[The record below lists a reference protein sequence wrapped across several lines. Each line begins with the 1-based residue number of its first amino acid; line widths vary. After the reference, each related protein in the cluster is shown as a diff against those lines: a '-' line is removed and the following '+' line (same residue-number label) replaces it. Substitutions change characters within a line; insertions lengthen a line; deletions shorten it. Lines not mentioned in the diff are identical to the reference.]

1 MAAKDDAFELLKR
14 KINTYVTFNEQ
25 DTQDLVNYFKIRL
38 FEKNQFLLQEN
49 QICNFWGF
57 IQQGL
62 VRSYSLTSEGDE
74 YTLGCMHEGSFISES
89 LSFSQQVPS
98 SVNVHALEDT
108 VLICISYA
116 KLQELYI
123 KYPVFEKFA
132 RMLYEER
139 LARVKAGTLYR
150 VKLSATERYI
160 HFINTQPELIKRVPL
175 KYIASYLNITDSTL
189 SRIRSKISRMKV

>member
-1 MAAKDDAFELLKR
+1 MATDDDTFEFLKR
-14 KINTYVTFNEQ
+14 KINNYITLNDQ
-25 DTQDLVNYFKIRL
+25 DTLDLVNYFKVFH
-38 FEKNQFLLQEN
+38 FEKKQFLLREN

-62 VRSYSLTSEGDE
+62 VRSYSLTNEGNE

-89 LSFSQQVPS
+89 FSFSQQVPS

-108 VLICISYA
+108 VVICLSYA

-189 SRIRSKISRMKV
+189 SRIRGKISRMKA